1 MEDNPTDPR
10 TVFVADSRPV
20 AERVIELLAANNIV
34 AEHGTSG
41 PHLEAGLF
49 GATETVPAEAFPV
62 LVTDPKQADEARELL
77 NLAVNKA
84 LVQSAQAK
92 RAARTGTVQAT
103 CEECGHVS
111 EWPATAMGTTET
123 CPKCGAYMDVPDPD
137 DDWSGVDFG
146 APEEDNE

>member
-1 MEDNPTDPR
+1 MEDTTDPR

-20 AERVIELLAANNIV
+20 AELVVDLLTKNGLA

-41 PHLEAGLF
+41 PHLETGFF

-62 LVTDPKQADEARELL
+62 LVTDPKHADEARELL
-77 NLAVNKA
+77 NSAVNRA

-92 RAARTGTVQAT
+92 RAARTGTVQAK
-103 CEECGHVS
+103 CEECGQVS
-111 EWPATAMGTTET
+111 AWPATAMGTTET
-123 CPKCGAYMDVPDPD
+123 CPKCQAYMDVPDPD

-146 APEEDNE
+146 APDEE

>member
-1 MEDNPTDPR
+1 MEDPTDPR
-10 TVFVADSRPV
+10 TVFVADSRRV
-20 AERVIELLAANNIV
+20 ADVVIELLAANGIA
-34 AEHGTSG
+34 AEHGASA
-41 PHLEAGLF
+41 PHLETGLF
-49 GATETVPAEAFPV
+49 GASETVPAEEFPV
-62 LVTDPKQADEARELL
+62 LATDPKRADDARELL
-77 NLAVNKA
+77 SLAVNKA
-84 LVQSAQAK
+84 LVKGAQEK

-146 APEEDNE
+146 SPDEE